1 MHKAALQCLRSLS
14 SDAGEEEEVARWD
27 ERLSRL
33 LLEHPE
39 ADASPSSDSGS
50 ENAIGDSDPPPS
62 LPSTG
67 EVTLMVH

>member
-1 MHKAALQCLRSLS
+1 MHKATLQYLRSLPW
-14 SDAGEEEEVARWD
+14 DAGKKEVTHWE

-39 ADASPSSDSGS
+39 ADATSSSDSGS
-50 ENAIGDSDPPPS
+50 EDAIGDSEPPPS

-67 EVTLMVH
+67 EVTQTVH

>member
-14 SDAGEEEEVARWD
+14 WDAGEEEVARWE
-27 ERLSRL
+27 ERLSQL

-39 ADASPSSDSGS
+39 ADASSSSDSGS